1 MLNPVLK
8 RLDKSKQK
16 ELEMQIQKQFD
27 PVDVCI
33 ICILLLFYII
43 TLQVPIITLLSI
55 TENLLQKEVG
65 EMSSS
70 DRTDSEDSVYSSDD
84 DQNWTKQ
91 LKSEYR
97 QAKKRRIT
105 TERIEHRKSENNN
118 YNGEN
123 VHDESTIKPPKF
135 YEIKDGEEM
144 VQSNINQA
152 TSTQNS
158 R

>member
-1 MLNPVLK
+1 M
-8 RLDKSKQK
+8 
-16 ELEMQIQKQFD
+16 
-27 PVDVCI
+27 
-33 ICILLLFYII
+33 
-43 TLQVPIITLLSI
+43 
-55 TENLLQKEVG
+55 G

-70 DRTDSEDSVYSSDD
+70 EEHSVYSSDD

-105 TERIEHRKSENNN
+105 TEHMENRKLENNS

-123 VHDESTIKPPKF
+123 DSNVHNEPKIKPPKF

-144 VQSNINQA
+144 VQSNINHP
-152 TSTQNS
+152 TPTQNL